1 MASITIRD
9 IPDELFER
17 FKELAREQRRS
28 INAEVIA
35 VMEQAVRHL
44 DLREQR
50 LRALEEIAR
59 IRESQQP
66 TKEADTLKIL
76 REGRRR

>member
-9 IPDELFER
+9 IPDDLFDR
-17 FKELAREQRRS
+17 FKNLAREERRS

-50 LRALEEIAR
+50 LRALDEIAK
-59 IRESQQP
+59 IRESQQS
-66 TKEADTLKIL
+66 TTEADTLKIL